1 MTIDENEKKYYRIL
15 GDLEKLMDKFRNKGY
30 TQEQLDDIFLT
41 LVNSVPSMLLGDDVV
56 KDIASRDNLSFEEM
70 DALTEGNGL
79 GR

>member
-56 KDIASRDNLSFEEM
+56 KDIAARDNLSFEEM

>member
-1 MTIDENEKKYYRIL
+1 MTIDENEKRYYRIL

-41 LVNSVPSMLLGDDVV
+41 LVNNVPSMLLGDDVV

-70 DALTEGNGL
+70 EALTEGNGL

>member
-41 LVNSVPSMLLGDDVV
+41 LVNNVPSMLLGDDVV

-70 DALTEGNGL
+70 EALTEGNGL

>member
-41 LVNSVPSMLLGDDVV
+41 LVNNVPSMLLGDDVV

-70 DALTEGNGL
+70 EALTEGNKL
-79 GR
+79 RM

>member
-15 GDLEKLMDKFRNKGY
+15 GELEKLMDKFRNKGY

-41 LVNSVPSMLLGDDVV
+41 LVNNVPSMLLGDDVV

-70 DALTEGNGL
+70 EALTEGKGL